1 MTRQILELKSP
12 IVVVDNQP
20 MMQIPL
26 RLTVLEAVVFN
37 DIGHQWLDNSP
48 VTRQLILNF
57 TRTQF
62 IR

>member
-37 DIGHQWLDNSP
+37 DICHQWLDNSL

-57 TRTQF
+57 TQTQ
-62 IR
+62 